1 MTLTGLCSY
10 LCPTRCVTFNC
21 TDLTEVPRTRCTSL
35 LSPIPSSLLLLGGLL
50 PSATG
55 PSHFSMLAQTTQFC
69 FMLKL
74 KTTLFHD
81 KYLSNLQPSLSSHAF
96 KLFFF
101 LHLSIHFSFLQVS
114 TRSQFSLLC
123 HYILF
128 VKISFQHMY
137 LQQSCLYYLLVAKKD
152 NT

>member
-10 LCPTRCVTFNC
+10 LCPTRCLTFNC

-101 LHLSIHFSFLQVS
+101 FCISPFISPFFRCQLDLNSPFCVTIFFLLKSHFSICIYNKAV
-114 TRSQFSLLC
+114 
-123 HYILF
+123 YI
-128 VKISFQHMY
+128 I
-137 LQQSCLYYLLVAKKD
+137 C
-152 NT
+152 